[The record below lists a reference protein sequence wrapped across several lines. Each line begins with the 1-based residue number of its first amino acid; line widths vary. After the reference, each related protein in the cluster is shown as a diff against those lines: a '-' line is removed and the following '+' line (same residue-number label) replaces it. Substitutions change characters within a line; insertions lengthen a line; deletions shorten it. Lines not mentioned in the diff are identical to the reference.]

1 MTPAEKI
8 KRALSAAGLGVMV
21 GFAMGELRELIGGD
35 GSSATGSEGSAA
47 SYTTSTFFAD
57 EELLKSAIEDY
68 AKDRNYNIS
77 DIRIEG
83 GYIKMTSPS
92 GEGNI
97 NLNQLKK
104 LVNDIR
110 ISNRPPGNSLAG
122 YISDAIDFENT
133 KASEQTEFNN
143 LMQDIEQGEAE
154 DQRVRSTIQDTS
166 RRMDDALNN
175 YRNRITQ

>member
-1 MTPAEKI
+1 
-8 KRALSAAGLGVMV
+8 
-21 GFAMGELRELIGGD
+21 
-35 GSSATGSEGSAA
+35 
-47 SYTTSTFFAD
+47 
-57 EELLKSAIEDY
+57 
-68 AKDRNYNIS
+68 
-77 DIRIEG
+77 
-83 GYIKMTSPS
+83 MTSPS
-92 GEGNI
+92 GEDNI